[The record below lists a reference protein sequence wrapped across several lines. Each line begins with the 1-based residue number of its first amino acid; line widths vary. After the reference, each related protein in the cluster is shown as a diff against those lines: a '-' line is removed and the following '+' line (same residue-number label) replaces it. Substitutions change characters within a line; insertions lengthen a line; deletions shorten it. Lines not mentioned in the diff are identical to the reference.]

1 MSKLQTIELNGKTYR
16 EVAPNVTDV
25 LPAVDTDH
33 IIVIA
38 QRGWI
43 FEGHK
48 DNSVTDKIQLLN
60 ASVVRSWSNGK
71 GIGGLC
77 TKSSKSDYKL
87 DAVGTV
93 SFPNEG
99 VIATLD
105 ITEW

>member
-1 MSKLQTIELNGKTYR
+1 MAKQEIIELNGKKYV
-16 EVAPNVTDV
+16 EFDPNTKDIR
-25 LPAVDTDH
+25 PAVETDH

-43 FEGHK
+43 FEGHRDK
-48 DNSVTDKIQLLN
+48 SVTDKIQLLN

-77 TKSSKSDYKL
+77 TNASKADYKL
-87 DAVGTV
+87 DPVGII

-99 VIATLD
+99 VIATID
-105 ITEW
+105 VTEW